1 MGGKDRNVQHQ
12 ETEMETDKGEKMT
25 RTAVQD
31 QLVFLRQQK
40 AKELTGIWFSLQET
54 T

>member
-1 MGGKDRNVQHQ
+1 
-12 ETEMETDKGEKMT
+12 METDKGEKMT

-40 AKELTGIWFSLQET
+40 AKELTGIWFFLQET